1 MKRKI
6 IKLLSLIFI
15 VLLVFII
22 YTFCKSNKINYVAL
36 EETIPSYSDYIYDYL
51 QDKDLIRTYHKYVSI
66 KNIDERIRINNSI
79 KKDLRESD
87 LVTLFINDNNIE
99 NKLKEIRKYA
109 KNALIII
116 GYKDSITIKK
126 LCRKYKC
133 KYIKL
138 NENTNINLII
148 EKILCET
155 ELVKNNKCLQIKI
168 K

>member
-15 VLLVFII
+15 ILLVFII

-109 KNALIII
+109 KNDLIII
-116 GYKDSITIKK
+116 GYKDNITIKK
-126 LCRKYKC
+126 LCGQYKC

-155 ELVKNNKCLQIKI
+155 KLLKNNKCLQIKI